1 MKKEEWQDS
10 YEIGHA
16 HIDEHHKEIFELDTK
31 LAAAIV
37 QNKRSLLDEIIQYL
51 EHYSEDHFKEEEDL
65 MSLHNFEGLAIHQA
79 EHSVFTAKI
88 QALRIMYD
96 QQVHSTHIVYGI
108 RRFVDTL
115 IKHIRRIDSQ
125 MAHLNMT
132 TFGENLK
139 GKPIQKEGL

>member
-1 MKKEEWQDS
+1 M
-10 YEIGHA
+10 
-16 HIDEHHKEIFELDTK
+16 
-31 LAAAIV
+31 

-65 MSLHNFEGLAIHQA
+65 MTLHDFKGLEEHQN
-79 EHSVFTAKI
+79 EHAVFSAKV

-115 IKHIRRIDSQ
+115 IKHIRTIDSQ
-125 MAHLNMT
+125 MAHLNNIIS
-132 TFGENLK
+132 GEKLE
-139 GKPIQKEGL
+139 GRPIQKEGS